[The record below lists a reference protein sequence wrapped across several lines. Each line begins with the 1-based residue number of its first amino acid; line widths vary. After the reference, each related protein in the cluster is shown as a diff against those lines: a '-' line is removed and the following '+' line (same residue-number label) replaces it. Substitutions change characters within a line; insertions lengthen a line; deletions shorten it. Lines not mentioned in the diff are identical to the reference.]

1 MHHPMV
7 LESTETVS
15 EGPLFKLGMGLMFL
29 QVLMKG
35 LLMGSILCN
44 WRVRWPDV
52 ELLW

>member
-1 MHHPMV
+1 MV

-15 EGPLFKLGMGLMFL
+15 EEGPLFELRMVLMFF